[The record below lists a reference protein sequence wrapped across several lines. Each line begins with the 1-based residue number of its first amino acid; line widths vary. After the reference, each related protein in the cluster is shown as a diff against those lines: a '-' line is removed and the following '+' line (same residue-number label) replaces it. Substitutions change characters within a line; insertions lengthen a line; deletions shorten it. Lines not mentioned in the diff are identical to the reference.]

1 MWEVAMAT
9 SAAPT
14 YFPAF
19 RLRGDGV
26 RLIDGGVWAN
36 NPAMVGVT
44 EAISL
49 FGRRLEDI
57 RVLSLGTTSSVRA
70 RARRLDSAGLLGWI
84 RVPRIVDV
92 LLAGQGA
99 GAFAQVQNLIGKQ
112 NALRLDPPVLD
123 GDVPPLD
130 SVDADTL
137 IAKAAYHSRSFR
149 PIFEET
155 FADHSRQ
162 PYAPLYGPKC
172 EVLA

>member
-14 YFPAF
+14 FFPAF

-44 EAISL
+44 EAVSL

-57 RVLSLGTTSSVRA
+57 RVLNLGTTSSVRA
-70 RARRLDSAGLLGWI
+70 RPRRLDDAGLLRWA
-84 RVPRIVDV
+84 RVPHIVDV
-92 LLAGQGA
+92 LLSGQGA

-112 NALRLDPPVLD
+112 NALRVDPPNLD
-123 GDVPPLD
+123 GDVQLD
-130 SVDADTL
+130 SVDVDTL

-149 PIFEET
+149 PIFEER
-155 FADHSRQ
+155 FADHHRQ
-162 PYAPLYGPKC
+162 PYTPLYGAER
-172 EVLA
+172 EVLT